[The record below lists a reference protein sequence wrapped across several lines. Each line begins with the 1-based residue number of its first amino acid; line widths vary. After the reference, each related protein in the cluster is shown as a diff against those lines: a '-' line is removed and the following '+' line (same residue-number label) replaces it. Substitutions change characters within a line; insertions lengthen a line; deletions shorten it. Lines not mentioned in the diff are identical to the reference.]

1 MFDEPDDPR
10 AWLEDP
16 PTVAAVLVAHDGM
29 AWLPTVLGSIATMEH
44 APTAWHAV
52 DVASTDGSGDLL
64 RASFGEERLSYAPSG
79 TGFGAAVA
87 LALEQLPRTDWVW
100 LLHDD
105 SAVEPDT
112 LARLLD
118 EATTAGDDV
127 AIVGPKLREWP
138 SLRRLLEVGV
148 TVSGTAHRET
158 GLETGEPD
166 AGQHDRA
173 RDVLAVSSAGMLVRR
188 DAWDALG
195 GFSADFPMFGDDL
208 DLGWR
213 AARAGYRVRV
223 APQAVMFH
231 AEATA
236 RRARPRSTGD
246 VSPHEERRAML
257 FLTLAHSTGR
267 RAASAWWR
275 LLLGSF
281 LRTLGLLL
289 AQAPEEAGDE
299 LQALRDVYLH
309 PRSVRRARAERA
321 AAETV
326 PHARLRHLF
335 PSVWLPT
342 LRAVDTVREWAAALL
357 RPESMVTTGRRSS
370 VLDPEPD
377 DDVPD
382 DGPSL
387 WRRRPWLLTVL
398 AVLAVVGVAG
408 RDLLSGPY
416 LHGGAM
422 LPAPR
427 TAGGWWELFLAGG
440 HDVGLGATGSGP
452 VLALLLAVVA
462 TPVWLAP
469 GLVVAL
475 LVLGAVPLAALTAHR
490 FVRLFT
496 DRRGLRILAAL
507 GYAAAVA
514 ASGAVAEGRVGTLV
528 AAVVAPIA
536 AGVAVRLW
544 FEPRWQ
550 RGVALGV
557 WVAVA
562 TAFAPVAFWLA
573 LPLAVALAA
582 RRTRP
587 FLVAA
592 ALTVVLPLVLVGP
605 WTWQRVL
612 VPARVWWEAGRPFP
626 ADASAVDLL
635 LGRGSDAGAPLGLAV
650 PVLVLG
656 LVALLAVPV
665 RDRRAVLA
673 AWTVAVV
680 ALAVGVVGLFA
691 SVDTGTGAAPVAA
704 WVGLPA
710 VVWVGALLVA
720 GLLAA
725 EAVGPLRAVL
735 TLPVVLLALVLPLG
749 TAGWLVVHG
758 AGDPLVRDRD
768 TPVPAYLADRDAT
781 TLVLTGALD
790 GPVRV
795 DVVRGTGP
803 FLGQEA
809 LRPDAGRQD
818 ELLSTVEGLVAGT
831 GAAQVDELAD
841 LGVDAV
847 YLPDADRAL
856 AQRLDALPGLRAAGS
871 DDPASRVW
879 TLEGAT
885 PPGAEGPWWRPLV
898 ALVQAVA
905 WLAAVVLTAPVRRR
919 RKEALR

>member
-64 RASFGEERLSYAPSG
+64 RASFGDERLSYAPSG

-166 AGQHDRA
+166 AGQHDRP

-223 APQAVMFH
+223 APQAVLFH

-246 VSPHEERRAML
+246 VGPHEERRAML
-257 FLTLAHSTGR
+257 FLTLAHVTGR
-267 RAASAWWR
+267 RAALAWWR
-275 LLLGSF
+275 LLIGSF

-309 PRSVRRARAERA
+309 PRDVRRARSERA

-335 PSVWLPT
+335 PSPWLPY
-342 LRAVDTVREWAAALL
+342 LRALDTVREWAAALL

-377 DDVPD
+377 DVPD

-387 WRRRPWLLTVL
+387 WRRRPWLLTVVV
-398 AVLAVVGVAG
+398 VLAVVGVAA

-427 TAGGWWELFLAGG
+427 TAGGWWELFLSGG
-440 HDVGLGATGSGP
+440 HDVGLGASGPGP

-462 TPVWLAP
+462 TPVWFAP
-469 GLVVAL
+469 GLVTSL

-496 DRRGLRILAAL
+496 DRRGLRVLAAL

-573 LPLAVALAA
+573 LPLVLALAL

-592 ALTVVLPLVLVGP
+592 ALGLVLPLVLVGP
-605 WTWQRVL
+605 WTWERL
-612 VPARVWWEAGRPFP
+612 LASARVWWEAGLALP
-626 ADASAVDLL
+626 ADTSAVDLV
-635 LGRGSDAGAPLGLAV
+635 LGRGSD
-650 PVLVLG
+650 
-656 LVALLAVPV
+656 
-665 RDRRAVLA
+665 
-673 AWTVAVV
+673 
-680 ALAVGVVGLFA
+680 
-691 SVDTGTGAAPVAA
+691 
-704 WVGLPA
+704 
-710 VVWVGALLVA
+710 
-720 GLLAA
+720 
-725 EAVGPLRAVL
+725 
-735 TLPVVLLALVLPLG
+735 
-749 TAGWLVVHG
+749 H
-758 AGDPLVRDRD
+758 
-768 TPVPAYLADRDAT
+768 
-781 TLVLTGALD
+781 
-790 GPVRV
+790 
-795 DVVRGTGP
+795 
-803 FLGQEA
+803 
-809 LRPDAGRQD
+809 AGRCC
-818 ELLSTVEGLVAGT
+818 ST
-831 GAAQVDELAD
+831 
-841 LGVDAV
+841 
-847 YLPDADRAL
+847 
-856 AQRLDALPGLRAAGS
+856 
-871 DDPASRVW
+871 
-879 TLEGAT
+879 
-885 PPGAEGPWWRPLV
+885 
-898 ALVQAVA
+898 
-905 WLAAVVLTAPVRRR
+905 
-919 RKEALR
+919 

>member
-1 MFDEPDDPR
+1 VFDEPDDPR
-10 AWLEDP
+10 SWLEDP

-29 AWLPTVLGSIATMEH
+29 AWLPKVLGSIATMEH

-87 LALEQLPRTDWVW
+87 LAVERLPRTDWIW

-118 EATTAGDDV
+118 EATSAGDDV
-127 AIVGPKLREWP
+127 AVVGPKLREWP

-148 TVSGTAHRET
+148 TVSGTARRET

-166 AGQHDRA
+166 AGQHDRP

-195 GFSADFPMFGDDL
+195 GFSPDLPMFGDDL

-223 APQAVMFH
+223 APQAVVFH

-236 RRARPRSTGD
+236 RRARPRSAGD
-246 VSPHEERRAML
+246 VAPHEERRAML
-257 FLTLAHSTGR
+257 FLTLAHVTGR
-267 RAASAWWR
+267 RAAVTWWR
-275 LLLGSF
+275 LLVGSF
-281 LRTLGLLL
+281 LRTLGFLL

-309 PRSVRRARAERA
+309 PRAVRRARAERA
-321 AAETV
+321 AAATV

-335 PSVWLPT
+335 PSPWLPY
-342 LRAVDTVREWAAALL
+342 LRALDTVREWAAALL

-370 VLDPEPD
+370 VLDPEPE
-377 DDVPD
+377 DVPD
-382 DGPSL
+382 EGPSL

-398 AVLAVVGVAG
+398 LVVAVTLVAS

-440 HDVGLGATGSGP
+440 HDVGLGTTASAP
-452 VLALLLAVVA
+452 PMALLLAAVA

-469 GLVVAL
+469 NLVTTALVV
-475 LVLGAVPLAALTAHR
+475 GAVPLAALTAHR

-496 DRRGLRILAAL
+496 DRRGLRILAAV
-507 GYAAAVA
+507 GYAAALA

-528 AAVVAPIA
+528 AAVVAPIV

-562 TAFAPVAFWLA
+562 AAFAPIAYWLA
-573 LPLAVALAA
+573 LPFVVALAL

-587 FLVAA
+587 AVVAA
-592 ALTVVLPLVLVGP
+592 ATGLALPLVLLGS

-612 VPARVWWEAGRPFP
+612 APARVWWEAGLPVP
-626 ADASAVDLL
+626 ADASAVELL
-635 LGRGSDAGAPLGLAV
+635 LGRASEHGAPLGLAAG
-650 PVLVLG
+650 VLVLA
-656 LVALLAVPV
+656 LAALLAVPA
-665 RDRRAVLA
+665 RERAAVLV
-673 AWTVAVV
+673 AWSVALV
-680 ALAVGVVGLFA
+680 ALAAGVAALFC
-691 SVDTGTGAAPVAA
+691 SVVPSTGAAEVPA
-704 WVGLPA
+704 WAGLPA
-710 VVWVGALLVA
+710 VLWTGALLVA
-720 GLLAA
+720 CVLAA
-725 EAVGPLRAVL
+725 EAVGPLRPVL
-735 TLPVVLLALVLPLG
+735 TVPAVVVALVLPLG
-749 TAGWLVVHG
+749 VGAWLVTDG
-758 AGDPLVRDRD
+758 AGDPVVRDRA
-768 TPVPAYLADRDAT
+768 TPVPAYLGDRDAT
-781 TLVLTGALD
+781 TLVLTGRLD
-790 GPVRV
+790 GPLRAE
-795 DVVRGTGP
+795 VVRGSGP

-809 LRPDAGRQD
+809 LRPDAGRRAT
-818 ELLSTVEGLVAGT
+818 LLATVEALVAGT
-831 GAAQVDELAD
+831 GAAQVSD
-841 LGVDAV
+841 LTAQGVDAV
-847 YLPDADRAL
+847 YLPQADRAL

-879 TLEGAT
+879 TTEGAVL
-885 PPGAEGPWWRPLV
+885 PDPGGSWWRTVV
-898 ALVQAVA
+898 AGVQAVA
-905 WLAAVVLTAPVRRR
+905 WLAAIVLTAPVRRR

>member
-64 RASFGEERLSYAPSG
+64 RASFGDERLSYAPSG
-79 TGFGAAVA
+79 TGFGAAVD
-87 LALEQLPRTDWVW
+87 LAVEQLPRTDWIW

-127 AIVGPKLREWP
+127 AVVGPKLREWP

-166 AGQHDRA
+166 AGQHDRP

-195 GFSADFPMFGDDL
+195 GFSPDFPMFGDDL

-223 APQAVMFH
+223 APPAVLFH

-257 FLTLAHSTGR
+257 FLTLAHATGR
-267 RAASAWWR
+267 RAALAWWR
-275 LLLGSF
+275 LLVGSF

-335 PSVWLPT
+335 PSPWLPY
-342 LRAVDTVREWAAALL
+342 LRALDTVREWAAALL

-377 DDVPD
+377 DVPD

-398 AVLAVVGVAG
+398 LVLAVVGVAS

-427 TAGGWWELFLAGG
+427 TAGGWWELFLSGG
-440 HDVGLGATGSGP
+440 HDVGLGTSGSGP

-469 GLVVAL
+469 GLVTSV

-573 LPLAVALAA
+573 LPLALALAL

-592 ALTVVLPLVLVGP
+592 ALAVVLPLVLVGP
-605 WTWQRVL
+605 WTWQRV
-612 VPARVWWEAGRPFP
+612 VAPARVWWEAGLPLP
-626 ADASAVDLL
+626 ADASAIDVA
-635 LGRGSDAGAPLGLAV
+635 LGRGSDAGAPLGLVA
-650 PVLVLG
+650 PVLLLAV
-656 LVALLAVPV
+656 VALLAVPA
-665 RDRRAVLA
+665 RERRAVVVAWSA
-673 AWTVAVV
+673 ALV
-680 ALAVGVVGLFA
+680 ALAVAVVGLFS
-691 SVDTGTGAAPVAA
+691 SVDTGTGAATAAA
-704 WVGLPA
+704 WTGLPA
-710 VVWVGALLVA
+710 LLWVGALLVA
-720 GLLAA
+720 CLLAA
-725 EAVGPLRAVL
+725 EAVGPLRVAL
-735 TLPVVLLALVLPLG
+735 TVPVVLLALVLPLG
-749 TAGWLVVHG
+749 TAAWRVVHG
-758 AGDPLVRDRD
+758 AGDPLERDRD

-781 TLVLTGALD
+781 TLVLTGTLD
-790 GPVRV
+790 GPMQV
-795 DVVRGTGP
+795 DVVRGAGP
-803 FLGQEA
+803 FLGQET
-809 LRPDAGRQD
+809 LRPDAERQD
-818 ELLSTVEGLVAGT
+818 ALLTTVEALVAGT
-831 GAAQVDELAD
+831 GAAQVSELAD

-856 AQRLDALPGLRAAGS
+856 AQRLDALPDLRAAGS

-885 PPGAEGPWWRPLV
+885 PPSADGSWWRTVV
-898 ALVQAVA
+898 AVVLAAA
-905 WLAAVVLTAPVRRR
+905 WLVAVVLTAPVRRR
-919 RKEALR
+919 RKEVLR